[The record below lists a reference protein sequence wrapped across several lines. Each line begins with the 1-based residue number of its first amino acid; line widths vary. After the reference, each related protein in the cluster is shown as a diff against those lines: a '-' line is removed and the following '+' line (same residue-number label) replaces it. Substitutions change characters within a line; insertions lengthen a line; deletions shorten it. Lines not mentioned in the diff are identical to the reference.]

1 MHILRCLQFF
11 TAAIRVLICY
21 PSSHIWLEPE
31 NLTVLTKKCFKK
43 PNGWCKK
50 VFVRIFIR
58 PESFLYLELC
68 VELLNSDVETYNYE
82 IHFYSL
88 NKKQDGGKRHR
99 HGHVK
104 TTKTLARHPGLTFSG
119 ILQTASHL
127 SHSLP
132 LFYTTN
138 GKEKKS
144 YHIAECSC
152 YHSILST
159 LSDLHFVSF
168 VQNWNF
174 NVNIVKILSFVNS
187 KPYHE

>member
-1 MHILRCLQFF
+1 MRISVHILRCLQFF
-11 TAAIRVLICY
+11 TAAIWVLICY
-21 PSSHIWLEPE
+21 PSSHIWFELGT
-31 NLTVLTKKCFKK
+31 LTVLTKKCFKK

-88 NKKQDGGKRHR
+88 NKKQDGVKRPR

-127 SHSLP
+127 SHSPALLYKKWKREKVLSYCWVQLLP
-132 LFYTTN
+132 LY
-138 GKEKKS
+138 
-144 YHIAECSC
+144 
-152 YHSILST
+152 
-159 LSDLHFVSF
+159 
-168 VQNWNF
+168 
-174 NVNIVKILSFVNS
+174 FVNVIWS
-187 KPYHE
+187 SFCFFCTELEF

>member
-1 MHILRCLQFF
+1 MRISVHILRCLQFF
-11 TAAIRVLICY
+11 TAAIPVLICY

-99 HGHVK
+99 QTRPCKDNKHISK
-104 TTKTLARHPGLTFSG
+104 TSRAH
-119 ILQTASHL
+119 ILRNIADCITPEPL
-127 SHSLP
+127 SPALLYNKWKREKVLSYCWVQLLP
-132 LFYTTN
+132 LY
-138 GKEKKS
+138 
-144 YHIAECSC
+144 
-152 YHSILST
+152 
-159 LSDLHFVSF
+159 
-168 VQNWNF
+168 
-174 NVNIVKILSFVNS
+174 FVNVIWS
-187 KPYHE
+187 SFCFFCTELEF